1 VKTEKHFSTI
11 GRPQRSA
18 RAFTL
23 IELLVVIAIIAIL
36 AALLLPAL
44 SRAKTSAHRVKCA
57 SNLHQLGS
65 ALRLY
70 VDDFQ
75 KFPTYVHGNLL
86 SGNRRSDFWDY
97 RLLPYV
103 GQNKGVFMC
112 PANAFSRDN
121 PATNW
126 LLHQLMPNQSYGYNA
141 LGADEYGV
149 TASGFFYGLGGQAA
163 WPDPILR
170 PLPEPS
176 VVAPADMVAI
186 ADYDPRTTDDDH
198 DGDLHPE
205 ILFSMAL
212 TGRHVRGAN
221 AVFCDAHVEYA
232 KTNRWMARTEA
243 DRKRWNNDHDPH
255 RERW

>member
-1 VKTEKHFSTI
+1 MRSKLAI
-11 GRPQRSA
+11 GRAETYRK
-18 RAFTL
+18 RGKGFTL

-44 SRAKTSAHRVKCA
+44 SRAKAAGLRVKCA

-75 KFPTYVHGNLL
+75 KFPTYVHGNFL
-86 SGNRRSDFWDY
+86 SGNRRSDLWDY
-97 RLLPYV
+97 RLLPYA

-112 PANAFSRDN
+112 PANVLARDN
-121 PATNW
+121 PGTNW
-126 LLHQLMPNQSYGYNA
+126 LLYELCPNQSYGYNA
-141 LGADEYGV
+141 LGADEY
-149 TASGFFYGLGGQAA
+149 ASSPGGFFFGLGGQAA
-163 WPDPILR
+163 WPDPTLR
-170 PLPEPS
+170 PLPES
-176 VVAPADMVAI
+176 GVVAPTDMVAL
-186 ADYDPRTTDDDH
+186 ADYDPRTTDDDG

-205 ILFSMAL
+205 MLFSMAL

-232 KTNRWMARTEA
+232 KTNRWTARTEA
-243 DRKRWNNDHDPH
+243 ARKRWNNDHQPH
-255 RERW
+255 RESW